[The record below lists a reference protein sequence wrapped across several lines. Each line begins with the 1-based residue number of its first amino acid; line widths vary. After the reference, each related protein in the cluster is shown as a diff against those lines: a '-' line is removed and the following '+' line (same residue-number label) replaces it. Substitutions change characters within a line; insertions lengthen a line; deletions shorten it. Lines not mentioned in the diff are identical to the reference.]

1 MEKEFE
7 KIRNIIADVLNVD
20 PDEITE
26 ETTFAQD
33 LDADSLDEYQIIME
47 VEDRFGIEV
56 PVESIENI
64 KTVGEALEIIR
75 NIRGV

>member
-1 MEKEFE
+1 MEFE
-7 KIRNIIADVLNVD
+7 ELKKIIAGVLNVD
-20 PDEITE
+20 PREITE

>member
-1 MEKEFE
+1 MEFE
-7 KIRNIIADVLNVD
+7 ELKKIIASVLNVD
-20 PDEITE
+20 PREITE

-64 KTVGEALEIIR
+64 KTVGEALEIIKSV
-75 NIRGV
+75 RGV